1 LLIVSPEA
9 QNHGLIFASVLARSG
24 ARVLESETCSS
35 GDGLHLFQRLQLDT
49 SRILRGSAGVEQRV
63 LDAARFGQLSVEVE
77 RVERR
82 RRVALFVS
90 KVDHCLH
97 DLLSRHRAG
106 ELDCDIPIVIGNHP
120 ELGRVT
126 QQFGVEYALVPKT
139 DATKGEAERTELELL
154 DARAVDLVVLARYM
168 QVLSV
173 EFIARWERRVINVH
187 HSLLPAFAGAR
198 PYHQARDR
206 GVKLIGATAHYA
218 TATLD
223 DGPIIEQ
230 DVTRCSHRDGVEEL
244 VRKGR
249 DLERLVLARA
259 VRWHL
264 EDRVLVHGKST
275 VIFA

>member
-1 LLIVSPEA
+1 
-9 QNHGLIFASVLARSG
+9 
-24 ARVLESETCSS
+24 
-35 GDGLHLFQRLQLDT
+35 
-49 SRILRGSAGVEQRV
+49 
-63 LDAARFGQLSVEVE
+63 
-77 RVERR
+77 
-82 RRVALFVS
+82 
-90 KVDHCLH
+90 
-97 DLLSRHRAG
+97 
-106 ELDCDIPIVIGNHP
+106 
-120 ELGRVT
+120 
-126 QQFGVEYALVPKT
+126 
-139 DATKGEAERTELELL
+139 
-154 DARAVDLVVLARYM
+154 
-168 QVLSV
+168 
-173 EFIARWERRVINVH
+173 
-187 HSLLPAFAGAR
+187 
-198 PYHQARDR
+198 YHQARDR